1 MPSLKNHPK
10 IFIAYRRDDSAGH
23 TGRLYDRLN
32 SHFGPGRI
40 FIDIDTIQPGEDFV
54 SVLEKAVSS
63 CAVLVAV
70 IGRYW
75 LSSSDKGGRRIEK
88 PDDFVRIE
96 LLTALSRD
104 IPIIPV
110 LVHGAG
116 MPKPEDLPGELESLT
131 RRQAV
136 ELSDTRWAY
145 DVSKLVTTLES
156 TLGRNPGVK
165 PVPDLL
171 KEYCAAAASR
181 LRLLSAS
188 LGEKLGH
195 IKLSKKQAWASA
207 AAAAVAVAALALI
220 VRVGFPFVDSVN
232 ANLNSGQGNDVTN
245 TSAINSPVSPP
256 KLSPRQEWAVK
267 ATQQNAE
274 SGRVSLREAKVM
286 LKELNLY
293 GGAVDDSVD
302 VALIEAVR
310 RFQELRGLEPDG
322 AMGQRTYQEL
332 KVAVK

>member
-1 MPSLKNHPK
+1 MPSLKSHPK

-54 SVLEKAVSS
+54 SVLERAVTS

-88 PDDFVRIE
+88 ADDFVRIE

-104 IPIIPV
+104 IPIVPV
-110 LVHGAG
+110 LVHGAS
-116 MPKPEDLPGELESLT
+116 MPNPDDLPSELEPLT
-131 RRQAV
+131 RRQAI

-145 DVSKLVTTLES
+145 DVSKLINTLEL
-156 TLGRNPGVK
+156 TLGRNPGGK
-165 PVPDLL
+165 SVPDLL
-171 KEYCAAAASR
+171 KGYCAAAATR
-181 LRLLSAS
+181 LRLLLAS

-195 IKLSKKQAWASA
+195 VKLSKKKVWAG
-207 AAAAVAVAALALI
+207 AAAAVVVVTTSALI
-220 VRVGFPFVDSVN
+220 VKVGSPFGGSVN
-232 ANLNSGQGNDVTN
+232 ANLNPGQGNYLTN
-245 TSAINSPVSPP
+245 TSNINSPVIPS
-256 KLSPRQEWAVK
+256 KLSPRHEWAVK

-274 SGRVSLREAKVM
+274 SGRVSLREAKRM

-293 GGAVDDSVD
+293 AGAVDDSVD
-302 VALIEAVR
+302 VAFIEAVQK
-310 RFQELRGLEPDG
+310 FQELRGLEPDG
-322 AMGQRTYQEL
+322 ALGQITYQEL
-332 KVAVK
+332 KVAVR